1 MNEPKIV
8 PNPLGRLCAIG
19 ILSLLL
25 LAMLLAPTKTVNGST
40 ATLLNPLELPVLSL
54 EGGSI
59 PIGDSVSLP
68 ISLSHAPEGMSGFRL
83 TVRMD
88 NPGVAQ
94 FVNMEFPDFGMIDF
108 TVISNSEVR
117 IAAADVNDL
126 VQAGAIDILLGAAVI
141 SSLSEG
147 STNVSLIVDAM
158 DDEIGNEIAPNVSN
172 GTLTILNV
180 APAVTMTSETV
191 SIDEGDTFTASVSI
205 ADAGDS
211 IWTVSVDYGD
221 GTTETFE
228 SLDTTFAL
236 SHVYSEAGTYAA
248 TVTITDDD
256 GVQDTAILQVDAALV
271 LMFPGMLLPSQDLDG
286 DGTTEDINGNSRLDF
301 ADVVLLF
308 RHLDSDVVQINPEYF
323 DFIVIPDNIHT
334 ISRLRRLWCRQEETA
349 FVFS

>member
-1 MNEPKIV
+1 
-8 PNPLGRLCAIG
+8 
-19 ILSLLL
+19 
-25 LAMLLAPTKTVNGST
+25 MLLAPTKTVNGST

-147 STNVSLIVDAM
+147 STNVRASNKTI
-158 DDEIGNEIAPNVSN
+158 IGTE
-172 GTLTILNV
+172 
-180 APAVTMTSETV
+180 SE
-191 SIDEGDTFTASVSI
+191 
-205 ADAGDS
+205 
-211 IWTVSVDYGD
+211 
-221 GTTETFE
+221 
-228 SLDTTFAL
+228 
-236 SHVYSEAGTYAA
+236 
-248 TVTITDDD
+248 
-256 GVQDTAILQVDAALV
+256 
-271 LMFPGMLLPSQDLDG
+271 
-286 DGTTEDINGNSRLDF
+286 SR
-301 ADVVLLF
+301 
-308 RHLDSDVVQINPEYF
+308 
-323 DFIVIPDNIHT
+323 
-334 ISRLRRLWCRQEETA
+334 
-349 FVFS
+349 